1 MSEGSGGRDLA
12 LGVAQ
17 AARGGALAKFGIIAV
32 VLVLGGVIVLGAISG
47 GGGQGTTTASG
58 GDTDPCSGVLPQA
71 GAGTDLDP
79 SQEEIARAADEV
91 ATDMSMPG
99 QAVLLILMTGLQESG
114 LRNIDYGDRDSIGW
128 LQQRPSQ
135 GWGTVEQI
143 MDPAYG
149 ARQFYETLRRVPGWV
164 DMPYWQAADAVQR
177 SAFPEYYSRHE
188 ERARTIAATIG
199 ADLTR
204 EGEPYAD
211 NLQGPP
217 APAEEN
223 PACGDDVAELT
234 ADGWTHP
241 APEMVRLTS
250 RFGEIR
256 SGYTH
261 QGDDLAAPADTPV
274 YAAADGV
281 ATHVSCSPWKGRSE
295 CNILLDHGT
304 DTAGSH
310 IQTLYVHMF
319 PDGVLVEQG
328 HTVTAGEKIALVGNN
343 GNSFGYHLHLEVWVD
358 DVPVPAVEWFA
369 DQGIDLNGPFV
380 NAGSA

>member
-1 MSEGSGGRDLA
+1 MSDSAGRDLA
-12 LGVAQ
+12 LGAAQ
-17 AARGGALAKFGIIAV
+17 AARGGALLKFGIIAV
-32 VLVLGGVIVLGAISG
+32 LVVLVGVILLGAISG
-47 GGGQGTTTASG
+47 GGGHGTTTAAGS
-58 GDTDPCSGVLPQA
+58 TDPCTGVLPQA
-71 GAGTDLDP
+71 GTGADLDA
-79 SQEEIARAADEV
+79 SQEELAQIADDV
-91 ATDMSMPG
+91 ATEMDMPG
-99 QAVLLILMTGLQESG
+99 QAVLLILMTGLQEST
-114 LRNIDYGDRDSIGW
+114 LRNIDYGDRDSVGW

-143 MDPAYG
+143 MDPAYA
-149 ARQFYETLRRVPGWV
+149 ARQFYEALRKVPGWV

-177 SAFPEYYSRHE
+177 SAYPEYYSRHE
-188 ERARTIAATIG
+188 EHARTIAATIG

-223 PACGDDVAELT
+223 PACGDDVAQLT

-241 APEMVRLTS
+241 LPDMVQLTS

-261 QGDDLAAPADTPV
+261 QGDDLAAPADTPIH
-274 YAAADGV
+274 AAADGV

-295 CNILLDHGT
+295 CNILLDHGIDT
-304 DTAGSH
+304 DGSH

-319 PDGVLVEQG
+319 PDGVLVQQG
-328 HTVTAGEKIALVGNN
+328 ETINAGEKIALVGNN

-369 DQGIDLNGPFV
+369 DHDISLNGPLV
-380 NAGSA
+380 NAGST